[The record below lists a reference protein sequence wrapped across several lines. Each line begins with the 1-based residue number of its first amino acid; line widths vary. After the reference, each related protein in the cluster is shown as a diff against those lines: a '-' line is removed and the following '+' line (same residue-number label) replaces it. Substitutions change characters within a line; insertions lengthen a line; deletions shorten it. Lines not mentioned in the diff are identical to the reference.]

1 MKTIVL
7 ATNNNHKLAE
17 FRQILHE
24 YNILSLKDI
33 EFYNEII
40 EDGNSFAE
48 NALIKA
54 KTISNYL
61 LEQNKEYIV
70 IADDSGLCVE
80 SLNNEP
86 GIYSARYA
94 GINATDYDNR
104 MKLLNELKNKDKEAY
119 FNCTIVIYYPT
130 DEYKIVNGQTFGKI
144 TEEENGSNGFGYD
157 SIFYSYEL
165 NKTFGQASEEEKNKV
180 SHRSK
185 AIEELIKII

>member
-61 LEQNKEYIV
+61 LEQNCNIVLCSHFGRPKGEFKPEFSLAPVAKELSKQLNMNVVMAKDV
-70 IADDSGLCVE
+70 IGED
-80 SLNNEP
+80 
-86 GIYSARYA
+86 
-94 GINATDYDNR
+94 AT
-104 MKLLNELKNKDKEAY
+104 KKAEKLKNRE
-119 FNCTIVIYYPT
+119 I
-130 DEYKIVNGQTFGKI
+130 
-144 TEEENGSNGFGYD
+144 
-157 SIFYSYEL
+157 
-165 NKTFGQASEEEKNKV
+165 
-180 SHRSK
+180 
-185 AIEELIKII
+185 